1 MNLLF
6 KRNLQHPVRINLI
19 QQFIGEGGVR
29 RTAIGFTLNCNL
41 LLNCGIHDNYT
52 AEYSQTCIYNYFS
65 I

>member
-19 QQFIGEGGVR
+19 QQFIGKGGVR
-29 RTAIGFTLNCNL
+29 RTAIGFMLNCNL

-52 AEYSQTCIYNYFS
+52 A
-65 I
+65 